1 MSHNK
6 RFVFTL
12 AAILVFSITSVNDL
26 KGFERSEKLSGLLGE
41 VIEGGKSYQGNSTFN
56 VARTVLAKSNSFYD
70 LHVSRI
76 LETFSE
82 FFAHSQPGS
91 KSFPYL
97 SNMVSSEIQALD
109 QGSYSDS
116 NNIGENDRS
125 VFQKLRE
132 RFDKALLKE
141 KILVVILLYLLISI
155 VLLFSGVLII
165 RQVKSKRRKNHM
177 EIKNLYQ
184 EQLAGFLFDDEVER
198 IEFKGIGNEVNRQIL
213 IDEIMDLHHNL
224 HGEAAGKLKD
234 LYFNLG
240 LHKDSLKKVY
250 QRRWDKRSKGCREL
264 AQMDVKDA
272 NERISKYIHSK
283 NPILR
288 MEAQVAMVKLS
299 DEDPLAFLDELSY
312 ELSYWEQ
319 INIYD
324 TIVYHQIAIDSYER
338 WVDVENPS
346 VVVFAIRMIGLFKH
360 IHSAAKVREM
370 LFNENAEISLA
381 AVQAMKHLEVAE
393 YRDDLKTL
401 YRSETLKL
409 ISILDSQRKSK
420 QEKDIKTLDDII
432 PRKVRFEIILALQPI
447 VSPEDIPFL
456 EREILSSNNT
466 VRLRMHAL
474 QVLNSVVPEGVEK
487 LDELLSRSE
496 DELVKKMIVN
506 IKENQES

>member
-1 MSHNK
+1 MNRIEFSKFELMSHNK

-12 AAILVFSITSVNDL
+12 AAILVFSITSVNNL
-26 KGFERSEKLSGLLGE
+26 KGFERSEKLPSL
-41 VIEGGKSYQGNSTFN
+41 VSY
-56 VARTVLAKSNSFYD
+56 
-70 LHVSRI
+70 
-76 LETFSE
+76 E
-82 FFAHSQPGS
+82 
-91 KSFPYL
+91 
-97 SNMVSSEIQALD
+97 MQALD
-109 QGSYSDS
+109 QGSYPDS
-116 NNIGENDRS
+116 NNIGENDKS
-125 VFQKLRE
+125 VFQTLRE
-132 RFDKALLKE
+132 RFENALLKE

-165 RQVKSKRRKNHM
+165 RQVKSRRRKNHM

-272 NERISKYIHSK
+272 NERINKYIHSK

-324 TIVYHQIAIDSYER
+324 TILYHQIAIDSYER
-338 WVDVENPS
+338 WLDVDNPS
-346 VVVFAIRMIGLFKH
+346 VVVFALRMIGLFKH
-360 IHSAAKVREM
+360 IHSAAKVREI

-381 AVQAMKHLEVAE
+381 AIQAMKQLEIAE

-409 ISILDSQRKSK
+409 VSILDSQRKDK
-420 QEKDIKTLDDII
+420 KEKDIKSLDDII
-432 PRKVRFEIILALQPI
+432 PRKVRFEIIKALQPI
-447 VSPEDIPFL
+447 ASPEDIPFL
-456 EREILSSNNT
+456 EREIMSSNNT
-466 VRLRMHAL
+466 LRLRMHAL
-474 QVLNSVVPEGVEK
+474 QVLKSIVPEGVDK
-487 LDELLSRSE
+487 MDELSRSE